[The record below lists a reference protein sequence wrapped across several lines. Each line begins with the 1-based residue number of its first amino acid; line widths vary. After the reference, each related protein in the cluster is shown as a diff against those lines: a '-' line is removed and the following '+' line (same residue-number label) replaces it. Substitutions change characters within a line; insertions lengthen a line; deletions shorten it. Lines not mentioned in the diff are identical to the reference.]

1 MSATDVFDR
10 LGLTKYETDAMTEL
24 FGLGRTTAPNLAEAT
39 GIPKAR
45 IYGVLDSLAAEGYVK
60 VIPGRPK
67 EYVARP
73 PAEVLELATENRR
86 QEFEKFQRKI
96 EDASDAFLSEFGPRF
111 EHANEEN
118 RPAEELFH
126 VVDVGEPS
134 ENGTQRIYHTASKSV
149 RVLSKAFEY
158 LDRIEPAF
166 EDAVE
171 RGIDVRVLLL
181 SPQLLTPAARERQ
194 ADIVSHVTETYPS
207 VGLRYSE
214 KALPW
219 RGTIAD
225 PSMEYDTGTA
235 ILLVQEDDVPNHMRQ
250 AAITENGSFV
260 AGLHR
265 YFELVWSYES
275 VDPDERHANAP

>member
-1 MSATDVFDR
+1 MSVTDVFDR
-10 LGLTKYETDAMTEL
+10 LGLTTYETDALTEL
-24 FGLGRTTAPNLAEAT
+24 FDLGKTTAPNLAEAA

-45 IYGVLDSLAAEGYVK
+45 VYGVLDSLADEGYVK
-60 VIPGRPK
+60 IIPGRPK

-73 PAEVLELATENRR
+73 PAEVLDRAAENKR
-86 QEFEKFQRKI
+86 QAFERFQQEI
-96 EDASDAFLSEFGPRF
+96 EDEREAFLSEFEPRF
-111 EHANEEN
+111 EHATEEP

-134 ENGTQRIYHTASKSV
+134 ESGTQRIYHTATESV

-166 EDAVE
+166 ADAVE
-171 RGIDVRVLLL
+171 RGLDVRVLLL
-181 SPQLLTPAARERQ
+181 SPEHLTPDAREQQ
-194 ADIVSHVTETYPS
+194 ASIVDHIAETYPE

-225 PSMEYDTGTA
+225 PSMEYDSGTA
-235 ILLVQEDDVPNHMRQ
+235 ILLVQEDEIPNHMRQ

-260 AGLHR
+260 AGLNR

-275 VDPDERHANAP
+275 VGPDERHASAP